1 VRPDPLIVTVPPVV
15 VAMGV
20 FPLTYVVATPAEA
33 DEQLRKVAATI
44 HGIGER
50 WILDVGALY
59 RALQMWKAT
68 EALLEARLELERREA
83 GTPEALHG
91 LYRSSMPD
99 SPPLWPEE
107 VAS

>member
-1 VRPDPLIVTVPPVV
+1 VRP
-15 VAMGV
+15 G
-20 FPLTYVVATPAEA
+20 LTYVVGSPAEA
-33 DEQLRKVAATI
+33 DEELRKVAATI

-59 RALQMWKAT
+59 RALQLWKAT

-107 VAS
+107 LDTLHAVEHD